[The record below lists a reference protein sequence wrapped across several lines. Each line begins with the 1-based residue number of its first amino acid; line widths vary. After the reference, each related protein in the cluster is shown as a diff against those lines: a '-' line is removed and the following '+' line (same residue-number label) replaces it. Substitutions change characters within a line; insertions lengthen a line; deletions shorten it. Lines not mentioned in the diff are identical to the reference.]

1 MINQY
6 LPFLSEI
13 IRLKNSIIEHTF
25 YNQSTIIKFFM
36 QIDQINNKL
45 INVFNKKILES
56 IEILYFSNEKQ
67 EKMLLELG
75 IYEYDIPKIIRI
87 IGNSFDDAFE
97 LKNILA
103 KNLNN
108 IQSNPSITFLSKY
121 IIEQLL

>member
-1 MINQY
+1 
-6 LPFLSEI
+6 
-13 IRLKNSIIEHTF
+13 
-25 YNQSTIIKFFM
+25 
-36 QIDQINNKL
+36 
-45 INVFNKKILES
+45 
-56 IEILYFSNEKQ
+56 
-67 EKMLLELG
+67 MLLDLG